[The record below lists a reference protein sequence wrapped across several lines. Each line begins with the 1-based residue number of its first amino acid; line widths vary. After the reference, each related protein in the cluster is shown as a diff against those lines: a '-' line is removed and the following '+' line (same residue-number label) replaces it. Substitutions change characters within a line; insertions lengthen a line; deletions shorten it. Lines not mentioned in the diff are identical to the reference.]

1 MTSEPL
7 KSTGRQPELPPGSE
21 VVLEQARRAGQV
33 GVTTDDLALDG
44 PDAAML
50 AERLVDLG
58 LLRVQRAGHYTLTE
72 QGQTMLTPGKE
83 PGWFNR
89 TVLGAGL
96 TSALGDFCYET
107 TTVILPGFL
116 AVLGIPAA
124 ALGIIEGVAD
134 AVASFTKMVAGHVA
148 DRFGHRK
155 ALVLLGY
162 GLTPAGQ
169 ALIALALGWPLI
181 LLGRIASWFGKGL
194 RGPLRDAIIVQAI
207 TPETRGRAFG
217 FHRAMDTLGAIF
229 GPLLG
234 IWALGWAQGFDW
246 PDPADAF
253 RMVFW
258 LTLIPGALAVLAFL
272 TLVRDPERSPNP
284 ELRLVSSLTGLPA
297 RFRRYL
303 GAVGLFGLGD
313 FSHSLLILAATTLL
327 TPGTGVVQ
335 AAQVAGLLYVLRNI
349 VQLAAS
355 YPVGA
360 LADRIGAARVLVA
373 GYALGAL
380 TAGLVAAAF
389 VAGAD
394 SLWLLATIF
403 ATAGLYVAVQEALE
417 ATVTADLVSEDTL
430 ATSYGALGAVNGAA
444 KLFSS
449 SAVGLIWTLASPVLA
464 FAVAGGLMVAG
475 TLAMIRIRA
484 TPTT

>member
-7 KSTGRQPELPPGSE
+7 KGTGRQPELPPGSE
-21 VVLEQARRAGQV
+21 VVLEMARHAGQD
-33 GVTTDDLALDG
+33 GVTTDDLLVDGLDA
-44 PDAAML
+44 DSL

-72 QGQTMLTPGKE
+72 QGQTILTPGKE
-83 PGWFNR
+83 QSWFNR

-124 ALGIIEGVAD
+124 ALGVIEGVAD

-155 ALVLLGY
+155 MLVLLGY

-169 ALIALALGWPLI
+169 ALIALAFGWPLI

-258 LTLIPGALAVLAFL
+258 LTLIPGALASWPF
-272 TLVRDPERSPNP
+272 
-284 ELRLVSSLTGLPA
+284 
-297 RFRRYL
+297 
-303 GAVGLFGLGD
+303 
-313 FSHSLLILAATTLL
+313 
-327 TPGTGVVQ
+327 
-335 AAQVAGLLYVLRNI
+335 
-349 VQLAAS
+349 
-355 YPVGA
+355 
-360 LADRIGAARVLVA
+360 
-373 GYALGAL
+373 
-380 TAGLVAAAF
+380 
-389 VAGAD
+389 
-394 SLWLLATIF
+394 
-403 ATAGLYVAVQEALE
+403 
-417 ATVTADLVSEDTL
+417 
-430 ATSYGALGAVNGAA
+430 
-444 KLFSS
+444 
-449 SAVGLIWTLASPVLA
+449 
-464 FAVAGGLMVAG
+464 
-475 TLAMIRIRA
+475 
-484 TPTT
+484 